1 MPGGD
6 GPDARVET
14 LYRMMFHT
22 LYAYALRGM
31 SDPSLAEE
39 AVQDTFRV
47 ACERED
53 KLFASDNPEGWL
65 MNVLKNVIRSTRR
78 EGARLAET
86 VLEVLDENGGAAD
99 VELDLDTLYGD
110 LSGSEDFRLLKRIA
124 LDRCT
129 ILEAAEELGIPL
141 ETCKKR
147 VQRARKRLQ
156 KRLREDAV
164 P

>member
-14 LYRMMFHT
+14 LYRRMFHT

-78 EGARLAET
+78 ERARLAET
-86 VLEVLDENGGAAD
+86 VLEGLDENGGAAD

-110 LSGSEDFRLLKRIA
+110 LSDSEDFRLLKRIA

>member
-14 LYRMMFHT
+14 LYRRMFHT

-78 EGARLAET
+78 ERARLAET
-86 VLEVLDENGGAAD
+86 VLEVLDENGGAVD

-110 LSGSEDFRLLKRIA
+110 LSDSEDFRLLKRIA

>member
-14 LYRMMFHT
+14 LYRRMFHT

-78 EGARLAET
+78 ERARLAET

-99 VELDLDTLYGD
+99 VEQDLDTLYGD
-110 LSGSEDFRLLKRIA
+110 LSDIEDFRLLTRIA

-141 ETCKKR
+141 ETCKKW
-147 VQRARKRLQ
+147 VQRARNRLQ

>member
-14 LYRMMFHT
+14 LYRRMFHT

-78 EGARLAET
+78 ERARLAET

-110 LSGSEDFRLLKRIA
+110 LSDSEDFRLLKRIA

-129 ILEAAEELGIPL
+129 ILEAAEELGTPL

>member
-14 LYRMMFHT
+14 LYRRMFHI

-78 EGARLAET
+78 ERARLAET

-110 LSGSEDFRLLKRIA
+110 LSASEDFRLLKRIA

>member
-14 LYRMMFHT
+14 LYRRMFHT

-78 EGARLAET
+78 ERARLAET

>member
-14 LYRMMFHT
+14 LYRRMFHT

-78 EGARLAET
+78 ERARLAET
-86 VLEVLDENGGAAD
+86 VLEVLDETGGAAD
-99 VELDLDTLYGD
+99 VELDLDPLYGD
-110 LSGSEDFRLLKRIA
+110 LSDSEDFRLLKRIA

-129 ILEAAEELGIPL
+129 ILEAAEEMGIPL

>member
-1 MPGGD
+1 M
-6 GPDARVET
+6 
-14 LYRMMFHT
+14 
-22 LYAYALRGM
+22 
-31 SDPSLAEE
+31 
-39 AVQDTFRV
+39 

-78 EGARLAET
+78 ERARLAET

-110 LSGSEDFRLLKRIA
+110 LSDSEDFRLLKRIA

>member
-14 LYRMMFHT
+14 LYRRMFHT

-78 EGARLAET
+78 ERARLAET

-99 VELDLDTLYGD
+99 VELDLEPRRSWASPWRPARSGCSGPG
-110 LSGSEDFRLLKRIA
+110 SGSRSGCGRTLSRDGGFW
-124 LDRCT
+124 T
-129 ILEAAEELGIPL
+129 Y
-141 ETCKKR
+141 T
-147 VQRARKRLQ
+147 
-156 KRLREDAV
+156 
-164 P
+164 

>member
-1 MPGGD
+1 
-6 GPDARVET
+6 
-14 LYRMMFHT
+14 
-22 LYAYALRGM
+22 
-31 SDPSLAEE
+31 
-39 AVQDTFRV
+39 
-47 ACERED
+47 
-53 KLFASDNPEGWL
+53 

-78 EGARLAET
+78 ERARLAET

-110 LSGSEDFRLLKRIA
+110 LSDSEDFRLLKRIA

>member
-14 LYRMMFHT
+14 LYRRMFHT

-78 EGARLAET
+78 ERARLAET

-110 LSGSEDFRLLKRIA
+110 LSDSEDFRLLKRIA

-141 ETCKKR
+141 ETSKKR
-147 VQRARKRLQ
+147 VQRPRKRLQ

>member
-1 MPGGD
+1 M
-6 GPDARVET
+6 
-14 LYRMMFHT
+14 
-22 LYAYALRGM
+22 
-31 SDPSLAEE
+31 
-39 AVQDTFRV
+39 
-47 ACERED
+47 
-53 KLFASDNPEGWL
+53 
-65 MNVLKNVIRSTRR
+65 
-78 EGARLAET
+78 
-86 VLEVLDENGGAAD
+86 
-99 VELDLDTLYGD
+99 ELDLDTLYGD
-110 LSGSEDFRLLKRIA
+110 LSDSEDFRLLKRIA

>member
-14 LYRMMFHT
+14 LYRRMFHT
-22 LYAYALRGM
+22 LDAYALRGM

-78 EGARLAET
+78 ERARLAET

-110 LSGSEDFRLLKRIA
+110 LSDSEDFRLLKRIA

>member
-14 LYRMMFHT
+14 LYRRMFHT

-39 AVQDTFRV
+39 AVQDTVRV

-78 EGARLAET
+78 ERARLAET
-86 VLEVLDENGGAAD
+86 VLEVLDENGGAAVPQTGERRAD
-99 VELDLDTLYGD
+99 KKERYAESCDRGRRGRSRRGALFF
-110 LSGSEDFRLLKRIA
+110 SGQVCRR
-124 LDRCT
+124 
-129 ILEAAEELGIPL
+129 
-141 ETCKKR
+141 KKR
-147 VQRARKRLQ
+147 EYPLRALQMHDGLSQRL
-156 KRLREDAV
+156 
-164 P
+164 

>member
-14 LYRMMFHT
+14 LYRRMFHT

-78 EGARLAET
+78 ERARLAET

-99 VELDLDTLYGD
+99 VELDLDSLYGD
-110 LSGSEDFRLLKRIA
+110 LSDSEDFRLLKRIA

>member
-14 LYRMMFHT
+14 LYRRMFHT

-78 EGARLAET
+78 ERARLAET

-110 LSGSEDFRLLKRIA
+110 LLGSEDFRLLKRIA

>member
-14 LYRMMFHT
+14 LYRRMFHI

-39 AVQDTFRV
+39 AVQDTFWV

-78 EGARLAET
+78 ERARLAET

-110 LSGSEDFRLLKRIA
+110 LSDSEDFRLLKRIA